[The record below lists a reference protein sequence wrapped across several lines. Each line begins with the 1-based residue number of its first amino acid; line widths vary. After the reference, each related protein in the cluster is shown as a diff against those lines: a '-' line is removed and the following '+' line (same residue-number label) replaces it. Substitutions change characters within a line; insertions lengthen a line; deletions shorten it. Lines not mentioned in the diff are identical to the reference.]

1 MLSLFAAL
9 HGLAAQRGEGLRPEL
24 LELAERS
31 APRAEDGQSAMCPE
45 KDQSAPEAAGHESP
59 RWTDHLRF

>member
-9 HGLAAQRGEGLRPEL
+9 HGLAAPRGEGLRPEL
-24 LELAERS
+24 LELVERS
-31 APRAEDGQSAMCPE
+31 MLRAEGGQSAICPE
-45 KDQSAPEAAGHESP
+45 KDQLAPETGEPASP